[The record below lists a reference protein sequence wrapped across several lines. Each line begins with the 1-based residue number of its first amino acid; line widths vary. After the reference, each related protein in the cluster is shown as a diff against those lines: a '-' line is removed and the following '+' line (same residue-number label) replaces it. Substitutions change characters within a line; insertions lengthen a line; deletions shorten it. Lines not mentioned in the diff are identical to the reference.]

1 MPSEDPWLMPPGS
14 CPTSRPGRSH
24 PTEPGHQAGWVW
36 KASRRL
42 TCGKPHFLV
51 ALGKL
56 DIEIGDQGV
65 DVVVALYLQAE
76 GRREGQLLRLHRVNV
91 HLLQSR
97 GERVRVSTSAGS
109 GSHLRLHPPGRLQ
122 TADSPG
128 CHISWDHV
136 PGAPA
141 TLPQAPPRFL
151 GWSLLSACVCACSV
165 ARSSPTVCNRMDC
178 RPPGSSVYGILQ
190 ARILE

>member
-1 MPSEDPWLMPPGS
+1 MSPGP
-14 CPTSRPGRSH
+14 CPTSRLGRSR
-24 PTEPGHQAGWVW
+24 PTEPGHQARWVW

-56 DIEIGDQGV
+56 DIEIGDQGM

-76 GRREGQLLRLHRVNV
+76 GGCEGQLLRLHRVNV

-97 GERVRVSTSAGS
+97 GERVRVIPWGDYRPQTPLGVTFLGTTCQA
-109 GSHLRLHPPGRLQ
+109 HPPP
-122 TADSPG
+122 SPQ
-128 CHISWDHV
+128 
-136 PGAPA
+136 P
-141 TLPQAPPRFL
+141 LPSFL
-151 GWSLLSACVCACSV
+151 GWSLLRACICACSV
-165 ARSSPTVCNRMDC
+165 AQSCPTLC
-178 RPPGSSVYGILQ
+178 RPPGSSVHGILQ

>member
-1 MPSEDPWLMPPGS
+1 MPPGP
-14 CPTSRPGRSH
+14 CPTSRLGRSH
-24 PTEPGHQAGWVW
+24 PTEPGHQARWVW

-42 TCGKPHFLV
+42 TCGKSHFLV

-109 GSHLRLHPPGRLQ
+109 GSRLRLHPPGRLQ
-122 TADSPG
+122 TTDSPG

-136 PGAPA
+136 PG
-141 TLPQAPPRFL
+141 PPTTSSRI
-151 GWSLLSACVCACSV
+151 LSRVEFAQWVHVCMLSCSV
-165 ARSSPTVCNRMDC
+165 LSDS
-178 RPPGSSVYGILQ
+178 LQ
-190 ARILE
+190 LHGL

>member
-1 MPSEDPWLMPPGS
+1 MPSEDPWLMPPGP
-14 CPTSRPGRSH
+14 CPMSRLGRSY

-65 DVVVALYLQAE
+65 DVIVALYLQAE

-97 GERVRVSTSAGS
+97 GERVQVSTSSGS
-109 GSHLRLHPPGRLQ
+109 GSRLRLHRPGRL
-122 TADSPG
+122 
-128 CHISWDHV
+128 
-136 PGAPA
+136 
-141 TLPQAPPRFL
+141 
-151 GWSLLSACVCACSV
+151 
-165 ARSSPTVCNRMDC
+165 
-178 RPPGSSVYGILQ
+178 
-190 ARILE
+190 